1 MWGIRRAGGS
11 QQACRR
17 SMEKGQ
23 PQGLKPA
30 SLLRLEGTAEAV
42 PFPKPIHKAVPR
54 PIHAESAFLRL
65 PLARRA
71 YQIYTYSRSAL
82 RMAL

>member
-1 MWGIRRAGGS
+1 MSSIDG
-11 QQACRR
+11 
-17 SMEKGQ
+17 KG
-23 PQGLKPA
+23 PTSGAEAA
-30 SLLRLEGTAEAV
+30 SLLRLEGTEAV
-42 PFPKPIHKAVPR
+42 PFPKPIQEAVPR
-54 PIHAESAFLRL
+54 PIHAESAFFRL